1 MPSIPARVA
10 DVAKRHPQRMAIVA
24 DDRRIRYAEFW
35 EEAMRFAH
43 ALRTRGLQPG
53 GRVAIVLQNRI
64 EAAVACYGCWLA
76 GGIAAPLNVQARSR
90 DFEAW
95 LRHCDASHIV
105 YEHSHADAAEAI
117 AATDAFRTGA
127 PIERWPI
134 GPEHPLCPPAREA
147 DDREGGQRIDAEV
160 IGADVMNTHVMDAD
174 AIDANAI
181 ASDDVAVILYT
192 SGTTGAPKGVTLT
205 HGNLLA
211 NASAV
216 IRYLQLDERDSVLSI
231 LAFYY
236 AYGASVLHT
245 HLLSGGC
252 VVLAQ
257 NLLFPHLLMDAIARE
272 RITGF
277 SGVPSTYALLLERV
291 KLADYDLSS
300 LRYLTQA
307 GGAMGAAL
315 TGRLRAA
322 VPHARLFVMY
332 GQTEATSRLTW
343 LPPERLDEKSGAVG
357 IPVDG
362 VELRIAREDGTTAEP
377 FEAGEVRVRGANV
390 MRGYWNNPEASASVL
405 RDGWLCTG
413 DMGHLDADG
422 FLYLAGRRSD
432 MIKTGAHRVHP
443 NDIEEAI
450 LEVSGVS
457 EAAVVGIDDR
467 ILGQVIKAFIVA
479 PGLPPHSET
488 MLKAHC
494 RERLASYKIPRDIE
508 FVSALPRTA
517 SGKVRRAALLET
529 QTIP

>member
-1 MPSIPARVA
+1 MPSIVARVA
-10 DVAKRHPQRMAIVA
+10 DVVRRHPQRVAIVG

-35 EEAMRFAH
+35 AEALHFAR
-43 ALRTRGLQPG
+43 ALRARGLRPG
-53 GRVAIVLQNRI
+53 ERVAILLPNRI

-76 GGIAAPLNVQARSR
+76 GGIAAPLNVQARAR

-95 LRHCDASHIV
+95 LRHCDARHIV
-105 YEHSHADAAEAI
+105 YEHSHGDAVEAI
-117 AATDAFRTGA
+117 LKIDAYNGHA

-134 GPEHPLCPPAREA
+134 GADRPLSPHDAASA
-147 DDREGGQRIDAEV
+147 DNID
-160 IGADVMNTHVMDAD
+160 
-174 AIDANAI
+174 IDANAI
-181 ASDDVAVILYT
+181 TADDAALILYT

-216 IRYLQLDERDSVLSI
+216 VRYLELSERDSVLSI

-257 NLLFPHLLMDAIARE
+257 NLLFPHLLMDTIARE
-272 RITGF
+272 RITGL

-291 KLADYDLSS
+291 KLIDYDLSS

-307 GGAMGAAL
+307 GGAMSAVL
-315 TGRLRAA
+315 TRRLRNAL
-322 VPHARLFVMY
+322 PDARLFVMY

-343 LPPERLDEKSGAVG
+343 LPPERLDEKIGSVG

-362 VELRIAREDGTTAEP
+362 VELRIECEDGR
-377 FEAGEVRVRGANV
+377 EADIDETGEIRVRGANV
-390 MRGYWNNPEASASVL
+390 MRGYWNNPDASASVL

-413 DMGHLDADG
+413 DMGHVDADG
-422 FLYLAGRRSD
+422 YLYIDGRRSD

-443 NDIEEAI
+443 NDIEDVI
-450 LEVSGVS
+450 QEVPGVS
-457 EAAVVGIDDR
+457 EVAVVGIDDHV
-467 ILGQVIKAFIVA
+467 LGQVVKAFIVA
-479 PGLPPHSET
+479 PGLPPQSDN
-488 MLKAHC
+488 MIKAHC
-494 RERLASYKIPRDIE
+494 RERLASYKIPREIE

-517 SGKVRRAALLET
+517 SGKVRRAALLEP

>member
-1 MPSIPARVA
+1 MPSVPARVA
-10 DVAKRHPQRMAIVA
+10 AVAERHPERVAIVA
-24 DDRRIRYAEFW
+24 DDRRIRYREFW
-35 EEAMRFAH
+35 NEAQSFAH
-43 ALRTRGLQPG
+43 ALRARGLQPG
-53 GRVAIVLQNRI
+53 ERVAILLPNRI

-76 GGIAAPLNVQARSR
+76 GGIAAPLNAQARAR

-95 LRHCDASHIV
+95 LRHCDARHVVHELSHTDAI
-105 YEHSHADAAEAI
+105 EAIDAAEAG
-117 AATDAFRTGA
+117 DPRA
-127 PIERWPI
+127 PIERWPLGAEHTLASHI
-134 GPEHPLCPPAREA
+134 GPA
-147 DDREGGQRIDAEV
+147 DDADIDDSS
-160 IGADVMNTHVMDAD
+160 IDPNTIAPDRDAL
-174 AIDANAI
+174 
-181 ASDDVAVILYT
+181 ILYT

-211 NASAV
+211 NATAV
-216 IRYLQLDERDSVLSI
+216 IRYLALSEDDSVLSI

-257 NLLFPHLLMDAIARE
+257 NLLFPHMLMDTIARE

-307 GGAMGAAL
+307 GGAMSPAL
-315 TGRLRAA
+315 TRRLRNAL
-322 VPHARLFVMY
+322 PDARLFVMY

-343 LPPERLDEKSGAVG
+343 LPPERLDEKIGSVG

-362 VELRIAREDGTTAEP
+362 VEVCIAREDGGPAEAY
-377 FEAGEVRVRGANV
+377 ETGEVRVRGANV
-390 MRGYWNNPEASASVL
+390 MRGYWNNPEASAAVL
-405 RDGWLCTG
+405 RDGWLRTG

-450 LEVSGVS
+450 AELPDVHEV
-457 EAAVVGIDDR
+457 AVVGIDDD
-467 ILGQVIKAFIVA
+467 ILGQVVKAFVVA
-479 PGLPPHSET
+479 PGLPPRSEN
-488 MLKAHC
+488 MIKAHC

-517 SGKVRRAALLET
+517 SGKIRRAALLEP
-529 QTIP
+529 QTTS